1 MYCYFFSILF
11 NLLVRITTLTWTLVI
26 RIIKLRDKNHTTQNT
41 RFLCF
46 IKKEGM
52 TKATDDEYLKS
63 VYYNLKRPER
73 FGGVES
79 LYRDVKQISVQLT
92 APLAFLQTT
101 AGKMDRRC

>member
-1 MYCYFFSILF
+1 MCCYFFSILF

-26 RIIKLRDKNHTTQNT
+26 RRVMKLTDKNHTAQNT

-73 FGGVES
+73 FGV
-79 LYRDVKQISVQLT
+79 IS
-92 APLAFLQTT
+92 
-101 AGKMDRRC
+101 